1 MSQLC
6 HRLMVISMSVTCIP
20 FTSMGVERENQH
32 MFAPKFE
39 PCLSAAHVHVQRER
53 KMK

>member
-6 HRLMVISMSVTCIP
+6 HRLKVNYMPVARIP
-20 FTSMGVERENQH
+20 FASMGVERENQD

-39 PCLSAAHVHVQRER
+39 PCSSAAHVHVQRER

>member
-1 MSQLC
+1 MSQLH
-6 HRLMVISMSVTCIP
+6 HRQKVISMSVACIP
-20 FTSMGVERENQH
+20 FASMGVERENQD

-39 PCLSAAHVHVQRER
+39 PCSSVAYVHVQRER